1 MIFNEITPDAINES
15 INNTKEININL
26 VNAQECRRFLD
37 RLFGFLVS
45 KKLWMNVKGG
55 LSAGR
60 VQSPA
65 VKILVDREKLRTNFK
80 QNEYWDLQGEFK
92 FKKDSIFSKLISIDG
107 KKIAAGN
114 SFNKT
119 TGELEKKMLSF

>member
-1 MIFNEITPDAINES
+1 
-15 INNTKEININL
+15 
-26 VNAQECRRFLD
+26 
-37 RLFGFLVS
+37 
-45 KKLWMNVKGG
+45 MNVKGG

-65 VKILVDREKLRTNFK
+65 VKILVDREKIRTNFK

-107 KKIAAGN
+107 KKIP
-114 SFNKT
+114 SECT
-119 TGELEKKMLSF
+119 HQ